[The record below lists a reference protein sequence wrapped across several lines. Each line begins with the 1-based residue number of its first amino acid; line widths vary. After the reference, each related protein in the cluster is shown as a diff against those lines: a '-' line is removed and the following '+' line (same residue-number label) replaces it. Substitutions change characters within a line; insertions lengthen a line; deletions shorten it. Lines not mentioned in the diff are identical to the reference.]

1 MSEKKVY
8 LFSEG
13 NASMKSILGGKGAGL
28 AEMVSIG
35 LPVPP
40 GFTISTGACNEYQVE
55 HKLSHDLI
63 SQAESALATL
73 EASTGKTFGYGDNPL
88 LVSVRS
94 GAAVSMPG
102 MMDTILNLGL
112 NDETV
117 EVVAKATDNERFALD
132 CYRRFIQM
140 FGEVVMKAPYS
151 DFEHALDVL
160 KKRAN
165 VSFDNELT
173 CENLRELVVTFK
185 AIVRDNAQADFPQD
199 TKKQLYM
206 AIEAVFDSWQ
216 NPRAKIYRQINK
228 ISDDI
233 GTAVTVQSMVFGN
246 MGSDSGTGVAFTR
259 NPSTGEK
266 LLYGEY
272 LFNAQGEDVVAG
284 VRTPHHISQLESEMP
299 EVFQQFVDICT
310 RLETHYRNMQDIE
323 FTIEKGKLYLLQTR
337 TGKRTAAAA
346 MKCAVDMAEEGL
358 ISKKEAIMR
367 VEPEQLNHVMHR
379 RIDHSLK
386 YDIIARGLPASP
398 GAALG
403 VIVFDSD
410 DAVDKVKA
418 GAKVILVRT
427 ETTPDDI
434 HGILAAEGILTSRGG
449 MTSHAAVVA
458 RGMGKP
464 CVCGCDAIKVNL
476 VSREFSVDDKTF
488 REGDLITIDGGTGDV
503 INGEVTL
510 IDPTLGEEFRTILAW
525 ADEFRRLKVYANA
538 DNPQDALKARE
549 FAAQGIGLCRTEHM
563 FMAQDRIPLVQ
574 AMILAEDD
582 EERKLALNKL
592 MPLQMN
598 DFIGIFEAM
607 EGLPV
612 TIRLLD
618 PPLHEFLPNG
628 EDLTVEV
635 RTLKLTGG
643 DSKNIASKENLL
655 RKVKALAE
663 FNPMLG
669 HRGVRLGIVHPDI
682 YQMQIKAIALAV
694 VDLAK
699 RGISVVPEIMIPLVV
714 HANELQFMREIT
726 VETMDEILK
735 ENNVDV
741 SYSVGTMIEV
751 PRACVTADDIAEF
764 ADFFSFGTND
774 LTQTTLGFSRDDA
787 EGKFLHFYVEH
798 KILKDN
804 PFAVIDEDGVGALV
818 KMGIANGRKRKP
830 NLKIGVCG
838 EHGGDPQSIKFFHKL
853 PLDYISC
860 SPYRVPIARLA
871 AGQAALTE
879 NDG

>member
-1 MSEKKVY
+1 MSEKRVY
-8 LFSEG
+8 LFAEG
-13 NASMKSILGGKGAGL
+13 NASMKSTLGGKGAGL

-40 GFTISTGACNEYQVE
+40 GFTISTAACNDYQRE
-55 HKLSHDLI
+55 SKLSSDLI
-63 SQAESALATL
+63 DQTEAALRKL
-73 EASTGKTFGYGDNPL
+73 EEQTGKTFGHGENPL

-112 NDETV
+112 NDITVDVVSKETG
-117 EVVAKATDNERFALD
+117 NRRFALD

-140 FGEVVMKAPYS
+140 FGEVVMKVQYS
-151 DFEHALDVL
+151 DFEHALDML
-160 KKRAN
+160 KQRN
-165 VSFDNELT
+165 GVQFDNELSP
-173 CENLRELVVTFK
+173 EHLHELIEIFK
-185 AIVRDNAQADFPQD
+185 KIVRENAREDFPQD

-228 ISDDI
+228 IPDDI

-246 MGSDSGTGVAFTR
+246 MGPDSGTGVAFTR
-259 NPSTGEK
+259 NPSTGERA
-266 LLYGEY
+266 LYGEY

-284 VRTPHHISQLESEMP
+284 VRTPLHIEQLQTEMP
-299 EVFQQFVDICT
+299 EVYGQFVDICG
-310 RLETHYRNMQDIE
+310 RLEQHYRDMQDIE
-323 FTIEKGKLYLLQTR
+323 FTIEKGRLYLLQTR
-337 TGKRTAAAA
+337 TGKRTAAASIR
-346 MKCAVDMAEEGL
+346 CAVEMAQEKL
-358 ISKKEAIMR
+358 ITKQEAILR
-367 VEPEQLNHVMHR
+367 VQPEQLNQLMHR
-379 RIDHSLK
+379 RIDRSK
-386 YDIIARGLPASP
+386 EYNIIARGLPASP
-398 GAALG
+398 GAAVG

-410 DAVDKVKA
+410 DAVEKIKD
-418 GAKVILVRT
+418 GTKVILVRT

-464 CVCGCDAIKVNL
+464 CVCGCDTIKVNL
-476 VSREFSVDDKTF
+476 VAREFSVDDKTF

-503 INGEVTL
+503 IDGEVTL
-510 IDPTLGEEFRTILAW
+510 IDPTLGGEFTTILSW
-525 ADEFRRLKVYANA
+525 ADEFRRLKIYANA
-538 DNPQDALKARE
+538 DNPTDAAKARE
-549 FAAQGIGLCRTEHM
+549 FDAQGIGLCRTEHM
-563 FMAQDRIPLVQ
+563 FMAQERIPLVQ
-574 AMILAEDD
+574 AMILAEND
-582 EERKLALNKL
+582 EERELALAKL
-592 MPLQMN
+592 LPLQMN

-643 DSKNIASKENLL
+643 DPRNIASKENLL

-699 RGISVVPEIMIPLVV
+699 RGKSVVPEIMIPLVV
-714 HANELQFMREIT
+714 HANELKLMREIT
-726 VETMDEILK
+726 VETMNEILA
-735 ENNVDV
+735 ENNVDIA
-741 SYSVGTMIEV
+741 YSVGTMIEV
-751 PRACVTADDIAEF
+751 PRACVTAEEIAEY

-798 KILKDN
+798 KILMEN
-804 PFAVIDEDGVGALV
+804 PFAVIDEAGVGKLV
-818 KMGIANGRKRKP
+818 EMGITNGRKCKP
-830 NLKIGVCG
+830 HLKIGVCG
-838 EHGGDPQSIKFFHKL
+838 EHGGDPQSIMLFHKL
-853 PLDYISC
+853 PLDYVSC

-871 AGQAALTE
+871 AGQAALLE
-879 NDG
+879 K